1 MGKKITITKK
11 TDTELEDI
19 GVRNWPVWSCEA
31 SDFPWEYSDQETCFL
46 LDGDVEVTTDEETV
60 RFGAGDFVVFPK
72 GLKCRWKVM
81 KPVRKHYNFG

>member
-11 TDTELEDI
+11 TDTELEDL
-19 GVRNWPVWSCEA
+19 GVRNWPTWSCEA

-46 LDGDVEVTTDEETV
+46 LD
-60 RFGAGDFVVFPK
+60 GDFVVFPK